1 MSDFYQIESVENV
14 GGLTS
19 VTVRVNSEH
28 DICRAHFPSKPI
40 TPGAMLISIAID
52 LVTSEKGVTSDVD
65 ELKNV
70 KFLSPHNPVAQ
81 PRLTFVIDA
90 SKSPVDVS
98 VMADETAVA
107 KMTLVI

>member
-1 MSDFYQIESVENV
+1 M
-14 GGLTS
+14 TH

-81 PRLTFVIDA
+81 PRLTFVFDA
-90 SKSPVDVS
+90 TKSS
-98 VMADETAVA
+98 VEVNIMADETAVA
-107 KMTLVI
+107 KMTLVV

>member
-1 MSDFYQIESVENV
+1 MKDFYQIEQTEMVDGITRATVCINVE
-14 GGLTS
+14 
-19 VTVRVNSEH
+19 H
-28 DICRAHFPSKPI
+28 PFCKAHFPSKPI

-81 PRLTFVIDA
+81 PRLTFVFDA
-90 SKSPVDVS
+90 TKSPIDVS
-98 VMADETAVA
+98 VMADETVIA